1 MGIRMKILSG
11 FLILTLMLFIAGIW
25 SIYELSTVGES
36 VQGLLDDNYK
46 SINAAKTM
54 IESLEREDSAVLLL
68 LSGNWKEGRS
78 VIQSADRAFQGAFET
93 ARNNVTIPGEQDNIR
108 RIKESYRTYK
118 DSWIKPIVG
127 TSKEDNLDW
136 YFREV
141 HPRFLD
147 AKASVE
153 ELMTLNDKTMYRTAS
168 NLKARAHRAVMPG
181 VVAILAALIFA
192 VIFNY
197 FVNCYIVG
205 PIIKITNGIQGFLKT
220 RQSFDVR
227 IETKDE
233 LFHLV
238 SSIEGLLAQLKKGEA
253 TE

>member
-11 FLILTLMLFIAGIW
+11 FLILTVMLLIAGIW

-54 IESLEREDSAVLLL
+54 IESLQREDSAVLLL

-78 VIQSADRAFQGAFET
+78 VIESADRSFLQAFSIAKH
-93 ARNNVTIPGEQDNIR
+93 NITIPGEEET
-108 RIKESYRTYK
+108 IKEIEAKYEVYK
-118 DSWIKPIVG
+118 HLWVRPIVG
-127 TSKEDNLDW
+127 TSREENLGW
-136 YFREV
+136 YFQEV

-147 AKASVE
+147 AKSSVE
-153 ELMTLNDKTMYRTAS
+153 ELMTVNDKTMYQTAS

-181 VVAILAALIFA
+181 VVAILAALIFTI
-192 VIFNY
+192 VFNY

-205 PIIKITNGIQGFLKT
+205 PIIKITDGIQRFLKT
-220 RQSFDVR
+220 RQPFDVQ

-238 SSIEGLLAQLKKGEA
+238 SSIGGLLAQLKKGEA